1 MLKGMGM
8 NERKDERGKL
18 FATNSRRIR
27 ELALLFLA
35 NPAVYIRRTVDG
47 YDALFF
53 PAFQGLHG
61 FPIHQAQFPQVKH
74 KIGLPVLSLFQH
86 RLNAGEILNGEM
98 AYQGNLEFFGGIADR
113 SDLEH

>member
-1 MLKGMGM
+1 MGI
-8 NERKDERGKL
+8 DERRDERREF

-27 ELALLFLA
+27 ELALLLLA
-35 NPAVYIRRTVDG
+35 NPAIDIRRTVDG
-47 YDALFF
+47 YDTLFF
-53 PAFQGLHG
+53 PSFQRLNG

-74 KIGLPVLSLFQH
+74 KIGLPVPSLFQH

-98 AYQGNLEFFGGIADR
+98 AYQGNLEFFGGITDS